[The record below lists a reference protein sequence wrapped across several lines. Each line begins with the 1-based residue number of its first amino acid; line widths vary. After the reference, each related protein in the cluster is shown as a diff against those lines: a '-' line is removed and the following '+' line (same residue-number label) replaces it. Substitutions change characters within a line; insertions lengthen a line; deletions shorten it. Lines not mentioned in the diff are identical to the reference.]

1 MLNNCG
7 WSRVDIENEIDRYIS
22 WPGQANA
29 YMLGMLE
36 IKRLR
41 RLAEEQLGEHFELP
55 TFHRRILE
63 NGSMTLPMVEQ
74 SILTWIDQNRV
85 EGD

>member
-1 MLNNCG
+1 
-7 WSRVDIENEIDRYIS
+7 
-22 WPGQANA
+22 
-29 YMLGMLE
+29 MLE

>member
-7 WSRVDIENEIDRYIS
+7 WSRMDIENEIDRYIS

-41 RLAEEQLGEHFELP
+41 HLAEAQLGEQFDLR

-74 SILTWIDQNRV
+74 VVLNWVKQVRLEAD
-85 EGD
+85 